1 MLSFC
6 KSDSGDR
13 LIVTTAS
20 GIVSLQDVLAH
31 LENKTEA
38 GVLDFAEI
46 FDARNVS
53 MDLSVADLYTIQAA
67 VRRTMG
73 TMKPGRVAVVTNNNF
88 IASLARTYLAITKEE
103 NPNFSV
109 FQQIDEAQAWMLE
122 AVT

>member
-6 KSDSGDR
+6 KSESGDR

-31 LENKTEA
+31 LDNKAGA

-53 MDLSVADLYTIQAA
+53 MDLSIADLYTIQAA

-88 IASLARTYLAITKEE
+88 IASLARTYLAITKDE

-109 FQQIDEAQAWMLE
+109 FQQMDEAQAWMLE